1 MPGSRRSSTR
11 SSSAGSAADPDVE
24 PARHIGLSLA
34 YLAAAL
40 LLHKGFCEWRTL
52 EYAASEEA
60 AHDALLLLP
69 VRTLRHASGNAGRWD
84 PQDQALRAY
93 DADWLACYREV
104 HGEPEPGSE
113 RASCL
118 AARSYAVVG
127 TTAEAVALGECEL
140 EQHGRVRNSEALAA
154 CLLKRGYTKH
164 PVPRWSFERI
174 GRRFDGAYV
183 TRSALFAEAW
193 LETPAANRRAGV
205 ALGVSL
211 PLLLGALALR
221 TLLHRG
227 AA

>member
-1 MPGSRRSSTR
+1 
-11 SSSAGSAADPDVE
+11 VN
-24 PARHIGLSLA
+24 PARRIGLSLA

-60 AHDALLLLP
+60 AHDSLLLLP

-93 DADWLACYREV
+93 DAEWLACYREV
-104 HGEPEPGSE
+104 HGEPEPGGE
-113 RASCL
+113 RARCL

-140 EQHGRVRNSEALAA
+140 ERYGWLRNSEALAA
-154 CLLKRGYTKH
+154 CLLRRGHRKH
-164 PVPRWSFERI
+164 PVPRWAFERI
-174 GRRFDGAYV
+174 GRRFDGPYV
-183 TRSALFAEAW
+183 TRSGLFAEAW
-193 LETPAANRRAGV
+193 MEAPDADRLTGAV
-205 ALGVSL
+205 LGVGL

-221 TLLHRG
+221 TALHGRQ
-227 AA
+227 A